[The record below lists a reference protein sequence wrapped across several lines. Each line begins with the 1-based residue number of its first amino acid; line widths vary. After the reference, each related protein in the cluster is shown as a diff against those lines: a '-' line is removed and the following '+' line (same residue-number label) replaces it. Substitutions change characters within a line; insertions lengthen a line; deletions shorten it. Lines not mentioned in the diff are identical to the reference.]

1 PKVRDLCMNEDNI
14 KRAISNSSKSLLSLS
29 EAVKS
34 FKFPKPVEFE
44 FETPKLNKNYIKD
57 LLRSVPAGYAKA
69 LADTDFIYIFEV
81 RNSNDNIQAEMFD
94 HLTCARQEQHV
105 KDVKKDYCRINHANS
120 KYLYVGRSKKL
131 RSRLNQHLGA
141 ENGGLFAM
149 HLSRWSTQTNVKIKV
164 SYYQLDNEDN
174 LLVQALED
182 GLWDEL
188 KPMFGRKGDK

>member
-1 PKVRDLCMNEDNI
+1 MNEDNI
-14 KRAISNSSKSLLSLS
+14 KRAISNSSESLLSLS

-34 FKFPKPVEFE
+34 FKFPKAVELE
-44 FETPKLNKNYIKD
+44 FETLELNEKYIKD
-57 LLRSVPAGYAKA
+57 LLNSVPAGYAKA
-69 LADTDFIYIFEV
+69 LAETDFIYIFEIE
-81 RNSNDNIQAEMFD
+81 NSNDSIQAEIFE
-94 HLTCARQEQHV
+94 HLASARQDQHI
-105 KDVKKDYCRINHANS
+105 KDEKKDYCRVNHANS
-120 KYLYVGRSKKL
+120 QHLYVGRSKKL
-131 RSRLNQHLGA
+131 RSRLSQHLGS

-149 HLSRWSTQTNVKIKV
+149 HLSRWSTQINAKIKV